1 MARVALFQIDVGD
14 GESSQTRFERVLE
27 AIADQKG
34 KCDIAILPELWL
46 DGAFNI
52 ERAKNNAQSI
62 TGDFV
67 TAISLAAK
75 QAGIWLHAGS
85 FAEKDKNEIFNT
97 SILINSHGLIEQV
110 YRKIHL
116 FGFDEYEAREFTAGS
131 KVIVAANSPLGTV
144 GLSTCYDLRFPGLF
158 RASVDQDV
166 QTFLITSGWP
176 EARIAHWRILLQA
189 RAIENQ
195 CWVVACNE
203 VGINGD
209 VILGGNSMVVSPLG
223 DIVLEAGTQEGIFYA
238 DIDLSLVE
246 ETRSSFPVLRDRV
259 LD

>member
-14 GESSQTRFERVLE
+14 GETSQTRFERVLE
-27 AIADQKG
+27 AIVDQKG
-34 KCDIAILPELWL
+34 KCDLAILPELWM

-52 ERAKNNAQSI
+52 ESAINNAQPI

-67 TAISLAAK
+67 TRMSLAAM

-85 FAEKDKNEIFNT
+85 FAEKEENEIFNT
-97 SILINSHGLIEQV
+97 SVLINPDGLIEQV

-116 FGFDEYEAREFTAGS
+116 FGFDSSEALEFKAGS
-131 KVIVAANSPLGTV
+131 KVVVATNGPLGTV
-144 GLSTCYDLRFPGLF
+144 GLSTCYDLRFPELF
-158 RASVDQDV
+158 RASVDQNV

-203 VGINGD
+203 VGVNGD
-209 VILGGNSMVVSPLG
+209 IRLGGNSMIISPRGEVVL
-223 DIVLEAGTQEGIFYA
+223 DAGTQEGVFYA

>member
-14 GESSQTRFERVLE
+14 GESSQTRFDRVLE
-27 AIADQKG
+27 AITDQKG
-34 KCDIAILPELWL
+34 KCDLAILPELWM

-52 ERAKNNAQSI
+52 ESAINNAQPI

-67 TAISLAAK
+67 TKMSSAAK

-97 SILINSHGLIEQV
+97 SLLINSDGLIEQV

-131 KVIVAANSPLGTV
+131 KVVVATNSPLGNV
-144 GLSTCYDLRFPGLF
+144 GLSTCYDLRFPELF
-158 RASVDQDV
+158 RASVNQDV
-166 QTFLITSGWP
+166 KTFLITSGWP
-176 EARIAHWRILLQA
+176 EERIAHWRILLQA

-203 VGINGD
+203 VGVNGD
-209 VILGGNSMVVSPLG
+209 VRLGGNSMVINPCGEV
-223 DIVLEAGTQEGIFYA
+223 VLDAGTQEGVFYA

-246 ETRSSFPVLRDRV
+246 MTRSSFPVLKDRV